1 MSGESLDFHYGH
13 RIGSRDSRGSEQTE
27 TPTSDIPRGIIV
39 TFQRLSQ
46 DQASGSAIKTLPG
59 LAPVSLGS
67 NLVDFSPYFLIKG
80 LKYFLPGSTP
90 AENYIHTTF
99 VLLPRRSFCCL
110 HVSWVNCNTLWPVPE
125 HILPFPPKLQASVCS
140 RNLSLTFQKSPY
152 PSLNA
157 CHPYSSIAQIIIQD
171 LLCAAGTMGDD
182 GGGTMKLDKVLLS
195 WRVRSSGGDRKSK
208 SKQYSKSNI

>member
-67 NLVDFSPYFLIKG
+67 NLADFSPYFLIKG

-90 AENYIHTTF
+90 AENHIHTTF
-99 VLLPRRSFCCL
+99 VLLPKEEFLLPACLLGQLQYILPTVLSLGLCFCHPL
-110 HVSWVNCNTLWPVPE
+110 RPVPE
-125 HILPFPPKLQASVCS
+125 HILPFLPKLQASVCS
-140 RNLSLTFQKSPY
+140 RNLSWTFQKSPY
-152 PSLNA
+152 PSVNA
-157 CHPYSSIAQIIIQD
+157 CHPYSSIPQIIIQD

-182 GGGTMKLDKVLLS
+182 GGTIMKLDKVPALME
-195 WRVRSSGGDRKSK
+195 GTC
-208 SKQYSKSNI
+208 